1 MKALNTDSLKQHF
14 VSVMGAGTGLII
26 ICQFVFGAAW
36 LGVLCCV
43 MLMIVYGVV
52 FVRVEHQSEQ
62 LTDLFADSLYYL
74 GFLFTIVS
82 LVSAL
87 LVFGNQDQLSSDDV
101 LWQFGLA
108 LVTTALGLGG
118 RTYFGHFAAR
128 SDDPEQLARDTLLA
142 ASASYS
148 QELTASAGLIKK
160 ARVDLEK
167 DLDGIGS
174 KLAQDFANIADEGKK
189 ALVATFDT
197 LEDQLVDEGEKHIV
211 RMTDKVAAAGATRLN
226 AIMEQ
231 LDENLGQEAARFRQ
245 SADALSAAVAP
256 LKQLAESLQKG
267 ATSLEHLDLSA
278 SEEFVLQA
286 KTAGEG
292 MRASVEGIQAA
303 GTVISA
309 TLDVAD
315 KLRQSVDAL
324 PNLQE
329 PLADVSNTLTGVSA
343 DIRNFGKALQAP
355 DAAMEKLAK
364 FLQDLVT
371 NSDEYL
377 GQTDDLSARAKQH
390 LQTIGALQADME
402 AQAQKALDAQAAMNK
417 ALVDSAVLIRKE
429 LS

>member
-1 MKALNTDSLKQHF
+1 
-14 VSVMGAGTGLII
+14 
-26 ICQFVFGAAW
+26 
-36 LGVLCCV
+36 
-43 MLMIVYGVV
+43 
-52 FVRVEHQSEQ
+52 
-62 LTDLFADSLYYL
+62 
-74 GFLFTIVS
+74 
-82 LVSAL
+82 
-87 LVFGNQDQLSSDDV
+87 
-101 LWQFGLA
+101 
-108 LVTTALGLGG
+108 
-118 RTYFGHFAAR
+118 
-128 SDDPEQLARDTLLA
+128 
-142 ASASYS
+142 
-148 QELTASAGLIKK
+148 
-160 ARVDLEK
+160 
-167 DLDGIGS
+167 
-174 KLAQDFANIADEGKK
+174 
-189 ALVATFDT
+189 
-197 LEDQLVDEGEKHIV
+197 
-211 RMTDKVAAAGATRLN
+211 
-226 AIMEQ
+226 
-231 LDENLGQEAARFRQ
+231 
-245 SADALSAAVAP
+245 
-256 LKQLAESLQKG
+256 LAESLQKG

-278 SEEFVLQA
+278 LEEFVLQA

-377 GQTDDLSARAKQH
+377 GQTDDLSARAKQY